1 MSEADLLRAAAHQHG
16 FFTAAQ
22 ALAAGVSY
30 RSLTDRC
37 RRGVITRIEYG
48 LYRLGS
54 YAETPLDHLY
64 ALQVGVPS
72 AVFSHET
79 ALELYGLSD
88 VIAQSIHV
96 IVPPDSGVKR
106 RSGVTVHR
114 SQLMAHEE
122 TTRNELRLTSL
133 ARTIA
138 DCARSGTDTTQL
150 RAAALEGER
159 LMLLNQSDLSRLSR
173 TYPKIVTPRR

>member
-1 MSEADLLRAAAHQHG
+1 
-16 FFTAAQ
+16 
-22 ALAAGVSY
+22 
-30 RSLTDRC
+30 
-37 RRGVITRIEYG
+37 
-48 LYRLGS
+48 
-54 YAETPLDHLY
+54 
-64 ALQVGVPS
+64 VPS

-88 VIAQSIHV
+88 VIARSIHV